1 MSDHVV
7 LPKTNWSH
15 NLIKTIDEKFIW
27 RQVGPILAQ
36 TVYNT
41 VCDISDTSFLIQNYY
56 RYLTG

>member
-27 RQVGPILAQ
+27 RQVGPILL
-36 TVYNT
+36 Y
-41 VCDISDTSFLIQNYY
+41 ISDTSFLIQNYY